1 MIKIASHNSFT
12 GEKGDGLLSFL
23 VSAFSKC
30 QSKTL
35 VQQHRCGCRLFDLRV
50 KWDKGRGRFVAAHGL
65 WKAKK
70 SLLKLMAE
78 LNGIAASS
86 PVKTKYLLTY
96 EGECEEGTEVY
107 ENFRKLAECLKGF
120 SNIQC
125 VQLSVKKPDWRVLW
139 SSCDMPYYTAAY
151 DVLAKDNWKTLLPIP
166 WMWAKFRRKAEFS
179 DAYYRM
185 VDFL

>member
-1 MIKIASHNSFT
+1 MP
-12 GEKGDGLLSFL
+12 
-23 VSAFSKC
+23 V
-30 QSKTL
+30 KTL

-86 PVKTKYLLTY
+86 PVKTMYLLTY

-107 ENFRKLAECLKGF
+107 DNFRNLPNASKD
-120 SNIQC
+120 
-125 VQLSVKKPDWRVLW
+125 SVTLNACSYVLRNPIGAYCGQVLICRTTLPPMMSW
-139 SSCDMPYYTAAY
+139 QRTIGRRCFRFLLCGRSSDERQSSAMPITEW
-151 DVLAKDNWKTLLPIP
+151 LIF
-166 WMWAKFRRKAEFS
+166 FRREIWNRHLS
-179 DAYYRM
+179 
-185 VDFL
+185 

>member
-1 MIKIASHNSFT
+1 MIKIATHNSFT

-96 EGECEEGTEVY
+96 EGECEEGT
-107 ENFRKLAECLKGF
+107 
-120 SNIQC
+120 
-125 VQLSVKKPDWRVLW
+125 
-139 SSCDMPYYTAAY
+139 
-151 DVLAKDNWKTLLPIP
+151 
-166 WMWAKFRRKAEFS
+166 
-179 DAYYRM
+179 
-185 VDFL
+185 